1 MNVVLI
7 STYELGRQPFGLAS
21 PAAWLREAGSD
32 VVCLDLSR
40 SALQEGPIRSA
51 DLVAFYIPMHTA
63 TRIAA
68 LLIGRVR
75 ELNPRAHLCFFGLYA
90 PVNET
95 YLREL
100 GAGTILGGEFEEGLL
115 ALVKRLQASAL
126 GQAISP
132 QSEPL
137 ISTARQKFLTP
148 DRVGLPALDHYA
160 RLELGNG
167 ERGIVGY
174 TEASRGCKHLCLHCP
189 IVPVYQGHF
198 RIVQREVVLE
208 DIRQQVEMGA
218 SHITFGDPDFFNGLG
233 HSLSVVETL
242 HQNYPRLTY
251 DVTIKIEHLLKYSR
265 HLKTLRDTG
274 CILVTSAAESL
285 DDNVLRILDKGHT
298 RADFVRVVEL
308 FREME
313 VNLSPTFVTFSPWT
327 SIEGYL
333 ELLSFLAE
341 MDLTESVSPIQL
353 AIRLLIPAGSM
364 LLEVPEVRSLMGT
377 SIGEF
382 NRQALSYQWKHNDP
396 RVENLYEEVRRI
408 VSGASA
414 SQKSRTEVFQQVYS
428 LAEQVADG
436 SHGLSWPLEPLPSR
450 ATLPYINEPWFC

>member
-1 MNVVLI
+1 
-7 STYELGRQPFGLAS
+7 
-21 PAAWLREAGSD
+21 
-32 VVCLDLSR
+32 
-40 SALQEGPIRSA
+40 
-51 DLVAFYIPMHTA
+51 
-63 TRIAA
+63 
-68 LLIGRVR
+68 
-75 ELNPRAHLCFFGLYA
+75 
-90 PVNET
+90 
-95 YLREL
+95 
-100 GAGTILGGEFEEGLL
+100 
-115 ALVKRLQASAL
+115 
-126 GQAISP
+126 
-132 QSEPL
+132 
-137 ISTARQKFLTP
+137 
-148 DRVGLPALDHYA
+148 
-160 RLELGNG
+160 
-167 ERGIVGY
+167 
-174 TEASRGCKHLCLHCP
+174 
-189 IVPVYQGHF
+189 
-198 RIVQREVVLE
+198 
-208 DIRQQVEMGA
+208 
-218 SHITFGDPDFFNGLG
+218 
-233 HSLSVVETL
+233 
-242 HQNYPRLTY
+242 
-251 DVTIKIEHLLKYSR
+251 VTIKIEHLLKYSR